1 MYNEN
6 CRNLEIILSILLLTS
21 EGTGSAIREA
31 TQHEE
36 KIPLL
41 LASTLTASMLLSACS
56 YQKDDAKAKGKEN
69 ATSSSNGKQILNLT
83 ELSEIPSM
91 DASLAS
97 DSSSSTALNNTMEGL
112 YRIGKDQKENA
123 WSCRRCRKAR

>member
-56 YQKDDAKAKGKEN
+56 YQKM
-69 ATSSSNGKQILNLT
+69 TQKQR
-83 ELSEIPSM
+83 ERERY
-91 DASLAS
+91 
-97 DSSSSTALNNTMEGL
+97 E
-112 YRIGKDQKENA
+112 
-123 WSCRRCRKAR
+123 

>member
-1 MYNEN
+1 MKIVETWRLFFQFYF
-6 CRNLEIILSILLLTS
+6 LTS

-56 YQKDDAKAKGKEN
+56 YQKDDAKAKGKRTLRVVVTEN
-69 ATSSSNGKQILNLT
+69 RFLI
-83 ELSEIPSM
+83 
-91 DASLAS
+91 
-97 DSSSSTALNNTMEGL
+97 
-112 YRIGKDQKENA
+112 
-123 WSCRRCRKAR
+123 

>member
-41 LASTLTASMLLSACS
+41 LASTLTVSMLLSV
-56 YQKDDAKAKGKEN
+56 
-69 ATSSSNGKQILNLT
+69 
-83 ELSEIPSM
+83 
-91 DASLAS
+91 
-97 DSSSSTALNNTMEGL
+97 
-112 YRIGKDQKENA
+112 
-123 WSCRRCRKAR
+123 